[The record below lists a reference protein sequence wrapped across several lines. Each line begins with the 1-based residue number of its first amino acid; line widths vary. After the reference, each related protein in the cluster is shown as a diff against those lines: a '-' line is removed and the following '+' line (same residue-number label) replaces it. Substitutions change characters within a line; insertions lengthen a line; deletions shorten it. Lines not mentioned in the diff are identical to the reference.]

1 MLDLRESGRQSIEP
15 EEEAGLPSKSMPQME
30 TDPKK
35 IKEVGAIQDMTV
47 IDKN

>member
-1 MLDLRESGRQSIEP
+1 MSDPRESGRQSIEP
-15 EEEAGLPSKSMPQME
+15 GEEAGLPSKSLAQME

-47 IDKN
+47 IDKS